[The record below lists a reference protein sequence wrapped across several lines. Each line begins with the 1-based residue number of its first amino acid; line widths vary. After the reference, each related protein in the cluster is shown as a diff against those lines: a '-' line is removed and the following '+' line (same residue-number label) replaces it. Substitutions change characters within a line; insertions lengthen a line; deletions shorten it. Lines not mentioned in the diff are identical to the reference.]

1 VLSIYYVSQKEYSW
15 DCDVWHNRHLK
26 LKIRMLTLGFLTRSR
41 RSFNPTTTPFQ
52 ALPPPTSACRV
63 MEAGCEADLGDE
75 MEMTGLEIMG
85 GGCTGAEDTDTICLQ
100 LKTPKDAAFVIKEG

>member
-1 VLSIYYVSQKEYSW
+1 
-15 DCDVWHNRHLK
+15 
-26 LKIRMLTLGFLTRSR
+26 
-41 RSFNPTTTPFQ
+41 
-52 ALPPPTSACRV
+52 

-85 GGCTGAEDTDTICLQ
+85 GGGTGVEDPDTNCLQ